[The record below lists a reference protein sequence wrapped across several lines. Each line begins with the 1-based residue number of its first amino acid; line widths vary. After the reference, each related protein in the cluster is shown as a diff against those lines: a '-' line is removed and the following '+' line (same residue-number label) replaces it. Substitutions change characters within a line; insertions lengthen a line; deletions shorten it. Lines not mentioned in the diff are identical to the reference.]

1 MNNLERDRN
10 LSNSRM
16 KGMLLHLQ
24 LDAEIGISF
33 TAMSYVLKR
42 YVEFLIVSKSKQ
54 HQGFSHELIH
64 HKAFTCNL
72 SWEKNMRGEAPLTT
86 TEIFP
91 FPLEFIVMS
100 IF

>member
-64 HKAFTCNL
+64 H
-72 SWEKNMRGEAPLTT
+72 
-86 TEIFP
+86 
-91 FPLEFIVMS
+91 
-100 IF
+100 